1 MRALIANEPRV
12 YREVISDAL
21 MRLRP
26 FLEVFCCVEADDLDR
41 EVARFGPHL
50 VICSRLT
57 ESVRERCPLWVVLYP
72 EGEDRAEI
80 GGDGSMR
87 IAARLLAGAG
97 MAELLLVVD
106 EAAGAARDGQSGPDS
121 SGH

>member
-1 MRALIANEPRV
+1 MRTLIANEPRV
-12 YREVISDAL
+12 YREVISEAL
-21 MRLRP
+21 TRLRP
-26 FLEVFCCVEADDLDR
+26 LVEVFCVETEDLDR

-80 GGDGSMR
+80 GGDGSLG

-97 MAELLLVVD
+97 VAELLSVVD
-106 EAAGAARDGQSGPDS
+106 EAAALVMGKAGR
-121 SGH
+121 

>member
-26 FLEVFCCVEADDLDR
+26 FLEVFCCVEAEDLER
-41 EVARFGPHL
+41 EVARLGPHL

-57 ESVRERCPLWVVLYP
+57 ESVRERCPLWMVIYP

-80 GGDGSMR
+80 GGDGSLG
-87 IAARLLAGAG
+87 IAARLLSSGAG
-97 MAELLLVVD
+97 MAELLWVVD
-106 EAAGAARDGQSGPDS
+106 EAVALVKGKAGL
-121 SGH
+121 

>member
-1 MRALIANEPRV
+1 MQKMRTLIANEPRV

-26 FLEVFCCVEADDLDR
+26 FIEVFCCAEAEDLDR
-41 EVARFGPHL
+41 EVARLGPHL

-57 ESVRERCPLWVVLYP
+57 ESVRERCPFWVVLYP

-80 GGDGSMR
+80 GGDGSLG
-87 IAARLLAGAG
+87 IAGRLLAGGAG
-97 MAELLLVVD
+97 MAELLSLVD
-106 EAAGAARDGQSGPDS
+106 EAAATLL
-121 SGH
+121 